1 MLFGIAASWLIL
13 SNPSL
18 PAKHSDSSDSRVIAR
33 VGSHSITLREAE
45 REVALPLYQ
54 LDQQRSQ
61 LLHYSVQQLID
72 AELLQT
78 EAKRMGKTVEE
89 LLESNADAQTSSQ
102 RQQPLIVALRRNTS
116 IEILLPPVAEPVV
129 TVPTDDDPSIGSPT
143 APVTIVEFSDFQCPY
158 CKASVAVLKKVLR
171 DYGDKVRL
179 VYRDYPG
186 PSHVYAEPAAEAAA
200 CAAAQGKF
208 WEYHDLLF
216 EQQYPG
222 IGWDFVQLAQ
232 QSSLDVRAFSR
243 CLHTHHYAEEIKGDL
258 HDALKLGVTSTP
270 TFFVNGRP
278 LVGAR
283 SVEEFKFLIDKAI
296 SNTNQS

>member
-1 MLFGIAASWLIL
+1 MLFGIATSWLIL
-13 SNPSL
+13 SNWSL
-18 PAKHSDSSDSRVIAR
+18 PPKHSDSSDSRVIAR

-45 REVALPLYQ
+45 RKVALPLYQ
-54 LDQQRSQ
+54 LDQQRAQ
-61 LLHYSVQQLID
+61 LLHYSVQRLID
-72 AELLQT
+72 EELLQA
-78 EAKRMGKTVEE
+78 EAKRTEKTVEE
-89 LLESNADAQTSSQ
+89 LLHSNADARTSSQ

-186 PSHVYAEPAAEAAA
+186 PSHVYAEQAAEAAA

-222 IGWDFVQLAQ
+222 IGWDFVKLAQ
-232 QSSLDVRAFSR
+232 QSSLDVRAFSL
-243 CLHTHHYAEEIKGDL
+243 CLHTHHYAEEVKGDL
-258 HDALKLGVTSTP
+258 QDAFKLGVTSTP
-270 TFFVNGRP
+270 TFFINGRP

-283 SVEEFKFLIDKAI
+283 SVEEFKFLIDKAL
-296 SNTNQS
+296 SNASQS